1 MRVGRAAV
9 AGASTVLAL
18 AWCAMSGLL
27 SGGDP
32 MLVVEI
38 AASAFLIVWA
48 TFILREVWSAR
59 TLGRRFASQSTDAIV
74 GGVPCRVLGGMSH
87 EAIVIGAL
95 APIIYVG
102 AGLLAVLDE
111 EERRGVLLHEEY
123 HRRTRAPLRAAAL
136 EAWLRLARRPRILE
150 RLLSER
156 IADLEVGADAFAMAA
171 GATPSALAS
180 ALLKGQAGPA
190 PGASFA
196 GASERRIG
204 ALLDAARGSP
214 PRRRRPPLEWLP
226 LAFVG
231 VAVLGCHLGIV
242 AGLS

>member
-1 MRVGRAAV
+1 MRVGRAAIV
-9 AGASTVLAL
+9 GASTVLPL
-18 AWCAMSGLL
+18 AWCAISGSL
-27 SGGDP
+27 SDGDP

-38 AASAFLIVWA
+38 GLSVFLILWA
-48 TFILREVWSAR
+48 TFTLREVWTAR
-59 TLGRRFASQSTDAIV
+59 TLGRRFASQSANAV
-74 GGVPCRVLGGMSH
+74 VSGVRCRVLGGGSH
-87 EAIVIGAL
+87 EAIVVGAL
-95 APIIYVG
+95 APTIYIG

-136 EAWLRLARRPRILE
+136 DAWLRLARRPRILE

-156 IADLEVGADAFAMAA
+156 IADLEVSADAFAMAA
-171 GATPSALAS
+171 GATPGALAS
-180 ALLKGQAGPA
+180 ALLKGQTGAA
-190 PGASFA
+190 AGASFA

-231 VAVLGCHLGIV
+231 VAVLGCHLGIAV
-242 AGLS
+242 GLS